1 MTNLEQL
8 IELTKQEQEAVRFI
22 STWKES
28 VGKER
33 YVLLSD
39 CWYSDETGN
48 LPLSTEEKIMNEHF
62 GKVLDFIQE
71 RKLEVS
77 YYYSEALRNNEE

>member
-1 MTNLEQL
+1 MNNLEQL
-8 IELTKQEQEAVRFI
+8 IELTKQEQEALRFI
-22 STWKES
+22 TIWKES
-28 VGKER
+28 IGKER

-48 LPLSTEEKIMNEHF
+48 EPLSEEEQVMNNYL

-77 YYYSEALRNNEE
+77 YYYSEALRNNHE